1 MLKSQI
7 SRWWR
12 FSSRSGGGRF
22 GSALGLQLSEDG
34 GHLSIQQV
42 NHKESTL
49 VLRYL
54 PDWFFKD
61 ENELHLGAVV
71 AVFDEVSTY
80 AGTTVW
86 DKNGRPG
93 VSVQLS
99 AQKKAPLRVDRYAGI
114 QSKRCRR
121 FFVFCGS
128 YPVYI
133 RNSSTVSCVCS
144 LAFKRRL

>member
-7 SRWWR
+7 SRWWK
-12 FSSRSGGGRF
+12 FSARSGGGRF

-34 GHLSIQQV
+34 GHLSIQQI
-42 NHKESTL
+42 NHMESTL

-86 DKNGRPG
+86 DNHGRPG
-93 VSVQLS
+93 VSVQLA

-114 QSKRCRR
+114 QSKQACI
-121 FFVFCGS
+121 FGCDCG
-128 YPVYI
+128 
-133 RNSSTVSCVCS
+133 
-144 LAFKRRL
+144 F